1 MRNNKLI
8 FGLGM
13 GIVFA
18 IWNIIIFSLFNDKN
32 TVFWWAYGFTSLG
45 FLASIAVTYAL
56 FRKGETINNVFFGLP
71 LLQITASYFIVQVIV
86 GTVFIVLMH
95 SVNIKVAII
104 VQIIVFAA
112 YIVLALGS
120 LLARNVITD
129 TELNVKEKV
138 LFMKLLDND
147 IIGLQG
153 QANDPALETKIFDI
167 HEMIKFSDPMTHP
180 SLALVEQKISA
191 NTTRLKR
198 CIMESNYQEAHVLCD
213 KVEGMLADRNRKCK
227 ILK

>member
-13 GIVFA
+13 VVVYT
-18 IWNIIIFSLFNDKN
+18 IWNIIVFSLLNDKN
-32 TVFWWAYGFTSLG
+32 AVFWWSYGFTSLG
-45 FLASIAVTYAL
+45 FLVSIIVTYTL
-56 FRKGETINNVFFGLP
+56 FRKGETINDVFFGLP
-71 LLQITASYFIVQVIV
+71 LFQITASYFIVQVIV

-120 LLARNVITD
+120 LLARNVITN

-153 QANDPALETKIFDI
+153 QANDPALKTRIINI
-167 HEMIKFSDPMTHP
+167 HEMVKFSDPMTHP

-191 NTTRLKR
+191 NVTRLKR
-198 CIMESNYQEAHVLCD
+198 CIRESNYQEAYVICD
-213 KVEGMLADRNRKCK
+213 EVEGMLADRNRKCK